1 MVAKRY
7 IHTPKPQIQSVEPRK
22 RRLGMRTMPCV
33 FLVKREELRSF
44 DVFFFFGCFFVCF
57 LCLKEGKTCGKIPS
71 KEQKLRKK
79 SFQV

>member
-44 DVFFFFGCFFVCF
+44 DVFFFWVFFCVFFVF
-57 LCLKEGKTCGKIPS
+57 ERGKNVWKNTKQRA
-71 KEQKLRKK
+71 KT
-79 SFQV
+79 

>member
-22 RRLGMRTMPCV
+22 RRLGMRTMHCV

-44 DVFFFFGCFFVCF
+44 DVFFFLGVF
-57 LCLKEGKTCGKIPS
+57 LCVFC
-71 KEQKLRKK
+71 
-79 SFQV
+79 V